1 MSGPKLTFESE
12 AQYGTTMT
20 LEELGAFVENARRA
34 GIGDLA
40 KVKVRVDFRAGI
52 KQVSVK
58 SSDVVKPRRDDTMP
72 DHA

>member
-1 MSGPKLTFESE
+1 MNSPKLTFESE

-58 SSDVVKPRRDDTMP
+58 STDVVKPRPVNDAP

>member
-1 MSGPKLTFESE
+1 MTGPKLTFESE

-20 LEELGAFVENARRA
+20 LEELGAFVQNARQA
-34 GIGDLA
+34 GIGGLA
-40 KVKVRVDFRAGI
+40 RVKVRVDFRAGI

-58 SSDVVKPRRDDTMP
+58 STDIVKPRRDDTVP